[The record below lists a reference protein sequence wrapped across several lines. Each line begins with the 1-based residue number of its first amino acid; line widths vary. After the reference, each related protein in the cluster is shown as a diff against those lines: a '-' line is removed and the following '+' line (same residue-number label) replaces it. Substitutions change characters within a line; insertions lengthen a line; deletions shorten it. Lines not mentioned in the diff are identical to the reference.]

1 MPQKLNMIMTLS
13 QPTQTNYHFAK
24 TNLNTH
30 INTNINTQP
39 TSSSRQVITP
49 VRNTNL
55 VKGGNMNSIFAAK
68 GRRCG

>member
-24 TNLNTH
+24 TNLNASL
-30 INTNINTQP
+30 NTSLNTQP
-39 TSSSRQVITP
+39 TSRSRQVITP
-49 VRNTNL
+49 VINTNL

-68 GRRCG
+68 GRRGG